1 MCKLFICVAIAIF
14 GELWNVT
21 LVKSLNQHLGT
32 TLNIEYSP
40 DGKKKKKL
48 TPVNYFFIV
57 IFKKINTFVYI
68 FNVCCQGET
77 RRCLVVQR
85 HLCFE
90 RKRGDNATTN
100 RVLKIY

>member
-1 MCKLFICVAIAIF
+1 MCVAITIF
-14 GELWNVT
+14 GDLWNVT

-32 TLNIEYSP
+32 NL
-40 DGKKKKKL
+40 L
-48 TPVNYFFIV
+48 NYFVIV
-57 IFKKINTFVYI
+57 IFKKHINTSVYN

-77 RRCLVVQR
+77 RLRLIAQR

-90 RKRGDNATTN
+90 RKREDNSTTN